1 MIISGANHTV
11 QEVYDVAVNGDRV
24 ELDRR
29 QLAKVAATYDR
40 VQEWGA
46 QSFPIYGVNTGFGHL
61 INFIVPP
68 QHKTDLQR
76 QLLLSHAAGGGP
88 LFPDEVVRAM
98 IVARLNC
105 HLKGH
110 SGVSPQAVVMWSEFL
125 NRGLC
130 PVVPEQGSLGASG
143 DLATMSHLALP
154 LIGKGFLRVNGDI
167 RPSAD
172 VLAEQGM
179 APVELGYKEALA
191 LINGTSGMTGAA
203 ALALVRAYK
212 LVKLALVATADI
224 VQTLHGSTRPF
235 DHRGHALKNHRG
247 QVIVAGVLRS
257 LLKGSQRTREHADIM
272 DAITKRVSK
281 EHVSDAGIFL
291 QNAYSMRCI
300 PQVIG
305 PVLETLDFCRRIVE
319 EELNSCND
327 NPLFFDRPE
336 ESFHGGNFHGQYV
349 AMACDYLNI
358 AVTEIGVLLERQ
370 LNRLLD
376 PHLNAHLPPFLAS
389 GEPGLFSGYEGGQYL
404 ATSIAAENL
413 DLAAPASIKSIPSNG
428 SNQDIVSMGLIAAR
442 KSLRLTAHVETMLAV
457 TFGACVQA
465 THLNDAGEYSADIQ
479 EFHRMLSKVAPHY
492 RDDEPLSE
500 VIERVRD
507 VLRSEEVDRYLE
519 KNVRLSADIFPLPA
533 RELAELATLSLSA

>member
-1 MIISGANHTV
+1 MIISGENQTV

-24 ELDRR
+24 ELDPR
-29 QLAKVAATYDR
+29 QLRKVAATYDR
-40 VQEWGA
+40 VQDWGT

-68 QHKTDLQR
+68 QHKTELQR
-76 QLLLSHAAGGGP
+76 NLLLSHAAGGGP

-98 IVARLNC
+98 IVTRLNC

-110 SGVSPQAVVMWSEFL
+110 SGVSPQAVALWSEFL

-154 LIGKGFLRVNGDI
+154 LIGKGFLRVHGEI
-167 RPSAD
+167 RPAAD
-172 VLAEQGM
+172 VLAEQGLV
-179 APVELGYKEALA
+179 PVELGYKEALA

-212 LVKLALVATADI
+212 LVKLSLVASADI
-224 VQTLHGSTRPF
+224 VQALHGSTRPF
-235 DHRGHALKNHRG
+235 DHRGHALKNHQG
-247 QVIVAGVLRS
+247 QIVVASVLRS
-257 LLKGSQRTREHADIM
+257 LLAGSQRTREHADIM
-272 DAITKRVSK
+272 DAITRKVSK

-327 NPLFFDRPE
+327 NPLFFERPE

-404 ATSIAAENL
+404 ATSIASENL
-413 DLAAPASIKSIPSNG
+413 DLASPASIKSIPSNG

-442 KSLRLTAHVETMLAV
+442 KSLRLTEHVETMLAV

-465 THLNDAGEYSADIQ
+465 THLNDAGEYSAGIRQ
-479 EFHRMLSKVAPHY
+479 FHRMLAQVAPHY

-500 VIERVRD
+500 VIARVRD
-507 VLRSEEVDRYLE
+507 FLRSEEVDQFLDQ
-519 KNVRLSADIFPLPA
+519 NVRLGGEAALPLPA
-533 RELAELATLSLSA
+533 LELAEIALLA

>member
-1 MIISGANHTV
+1 MIISGENHTIH
-11 QEVYDVAVNGDRV
+11 EVYGVAVNGDRA
-24 ELDRR
+24 ELDRGKLK
-29 QLAKVAATYDR
+29 QVKATYDR
-40 VQEWGA
+40 VQEWGT

-68 QHKTDLQR
+68 QHKSELQSN
-76 QLLLSHAAGGGP
+76 LLLSHAAGGGP

-98 IVARLNC
+98 IVTRLNC

-110 SGVSPQAVVMWSEFL
+110 SGVSPLAASMWTEFL

-154 LIGKGFLRVNGDI
+154 LIGKGFLRVNGEI

-172 VLAEQGM
+172 VLAENGM
-179 APVELGYKEALA
+179 APLELGYKEALA

-212 LVKLALVATADI
+212 LLKLSLVATADI
-224 VQTLHGSTRPF
+224 VQALHGSTRPF

-247 QVIVAGVLRS
+247 QIVVARILRG
-257 LLKGSQRTREHADIM
+257 LLEGSQRTREHADIM
-272 DAITKRVSK
+272 DAISKKVSK

-327 NPLFFDRPE
+327 NPLFFDKPE

-376 PHLNAHLPPFLAS
+376 PHLNAHLPPFLAK

-404 ATSIAAENL
+404 ATSIASENL
-413 DLAAPASIKSIPSNG
+413 DLAAPASIKSISSNG
-428 SNQDIVSMGLIAAR
+428 SNQDVVSMGLIAAR
-442 KSLRLTAHVETMLAV
+442 KSLRLTEHVETMLAV

-465 THLNDAGEYSADIQ
+465 THLNDAGEYSPSLQ
-479 EFHRMLSKVAPHY
+479 RFHRMLAGAAPLY

-500 VIERVRD
+500 VIGRVRD
-507 VLRSEEVDRYLE
+507 LLRTEEVDRFLDE
-519 KNVRLSADIFPLPA
+519 NVKLGEDVPSLPSFQLDEIA
-533 RELAELATLSLSA
+533 VTA